1 MIGDVVVQIIEE
13 ARICT
18 IGVFSLSSDLS
29 AKEKIQM
36 VNEISGRINRAS
48 NLLSGHLSRLT
59 LEDSKENKEHV
70 RRIKRE
76 IRTILTQLS
85 NFGVYCS
92 KSTKNEIERLSSMGA
107 YFTMFQSIRTFH
119 SKRPSID
126 YWASLVLTLRT
137 GIDVTKW
144 PLELEGGVK
153 IKIKNFVEAYL
164 KGKTK
169 RPV

>member
-1 MIGDVVVQIIEE
+1 MY
-13 ARICT
+13 
-18 IGVFSLSSDLS
+18 SLSSDLS
-29 AKEKIQM
+29 TKEKIEM
-36 VNEISGRINRAS
+36 INEISNRINRAS

-59 LEDSKENKEHV
+59 LEDNQENKEHV

-85 NFGVYCS
+85 KFGVFCS
-92 KSTKNEIERLSSMGA
+92 KSTKNEIERLSSIGA
-107 YFTMFQSIRTFH
+107 YFTMFQSIRTFY
-119 SKRPSID
+119 SKRHSID
-126 YWASLVLTLRT
+126 HWASLVLTLST
-137 GIDVTKW
+137 GIDITKW

-153 IKIKNFVEAYL
+153 IGIKNFFEAHF